1 MPKMKLKIKVHFYHL
16 FMLSIVMLLCF
27 YLVYRD
33 MKRIENNVLGVY
45 NRVET
50 LEKMNNQISLKMG
63 ELIEARTY
71 ESQVNNIE
79 QGETCLNMEEI
90 VEMENGKYNEVNSV
104 MKNVINL
111 NQEVL
116 NSTLETSVENLEEG
130 VVEDVV
136 EGVVEEVVEEGVVE
150 DVVEDVVNT
159 PDDGVLDLLNSIET
173 EDAIVKD
180 VVVEDVVVEDVVSN
194 LSGMNREQ
202 LLERTNTELKN
213 YLKSQNKTT
222 AGNKNK
228 LIETILE
235 SN

>member
-1 MPKMKLKIKVHFYHL
+1 
-16 FMLSIVMLLCF
+16 
-27 YLVYRD
+27 

-90 VEMENGKYNEVNSV
+90 VEMENGKYNEVNNV

-130 VVEDVV
+130 VVE
-136 EGVVEEVVEEGVVE
+136 GVVEDVVEGVVE
-150 DVVEDVVNT
+150 DVVEGVVEDVVEGVVEDVINT
-159 PDDGVLDLLNSIET
+159 SEDGVLDLLNSIET
-173 EDAIVKD
+173 ED

>member
-90 VEMENGKYNEVNSV
+90 VEMENGKYNEVNNV

-130 VVEDVV
+130 VVEGVVEDVV
-136 EGVVEEVVEEGVVE
+136 EGVVE
-150 DVVEDVVNT
+150 DVINT
-159 PDDGVLDLLNSIET
+159 SEDGVLDLLNSIET
-173 EDAIVKD
+173 ED

>member
-1 MPKMKLKIKVHFYHL
+1 
-16 FMLSIVMLLCF
+16 MLSIVMLLCF

-90 VEMENGKYNEVNSV
+90 VEMENGKYNEVNNV

-130 VVEDVV
+130 VVE
-136 EGVVEEVVEEGVVE
+136 GVVEDVVEGVVE
-150 DVVEDVVNT
+150 DVVEGVVEDVVEGVVEDVINT
-159 PDDGVLDLLNSIET
+159 SEDGVLDLLNSIET
-173 EDAIVKD
+173 ED

>member
-90 VEMENGKYNEVNSV
+90 VEMENGKYNEVNNV

-130 VVEDVV
+130 VVE
-136 EGVVEEVVEEGVVE
+136 GVVEDVVEGVVE
-150 DVVEDVVNT
+150 DVVEGVVEDVINT
-159 PDDGVLDLLNSIET
+159 SEDGVLDLLNSIET
-173 EDAIVKD
+173 ED

>member
-1 MPKMKLKIKVHFYHL
+1 
-16 FMLSIVMLLCF
+16 
-27 YLVYRD
+27 

-130 VVEDVV
+130 VVE
-136 EGVVEEVVEEGVVE
+136 GVVEDVVEGVVE
-150 DVVEDVVNT
+150 DVVEGVVEDVVEGVVEDVINT
-159 PDDGVLDLLNSIET
+159 SEDGVLDLLNSIET
-173 EDAIVKD
+173 ED